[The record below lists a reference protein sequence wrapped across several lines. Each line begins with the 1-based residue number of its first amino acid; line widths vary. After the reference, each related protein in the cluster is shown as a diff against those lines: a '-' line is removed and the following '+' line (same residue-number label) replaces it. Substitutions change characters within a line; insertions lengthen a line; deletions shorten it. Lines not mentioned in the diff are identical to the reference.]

1 MGKITK
7 IVSDFSG
14 KEIDEAAAYGL
25 TVTNFSTKSSSRF
38 FISHDEFM
46 ELAKTHNLKPEW
58 SAWGNK

>member
-14 KEIDEAAAYGL
+14 KEVDESMSYGV
-25 TVTNFSTKSSSRF
+25 TVTNFSTKSSARL

-46 ELAKTHNLKPEW
+46 ELVKQHNLTPEW
-58 SAWGNK
+58 KPWGNN